1 MQKNREMRHAQRKRV
16 NLEFAWPTTPFHL
29 VLVEPSIP
37 PNTGNIARLCAATG
51 STLHLVEP
59 LGFELSEKQLRRA
72 GLDYW
77 DAVKIHIHPD
87 LSTYLKE
94 YHTARKILFSTSGK
108 QSHYQIQYAPGD
120 HLVFGNET
128 VGLPDS
134 LIAQHQADLIANIP
148 IQLDLVR
155 SLNLSNSAS
164 IALYEALRQQN
175 PISK

>member
-1 MQKNREMRHAQRKRV
+1 MQKNREMKHRNRFRES
-16 NLEFAWPTTPFHL
+16 LPFAWPTTPFHL

-37 PNTGNIARLCAATG
+37 PNTGNIARLCAATA

-59 LGFELSEKQLRRA
+59 LGFDLSEKQLRRA

-77 DAVKIHIHPD
+77 DAVKIHIHPS
-87 LSTYLKE
+87 LSAYLE
-94 YHTARKILFSTSGK
+94 AYPNARKILFSTSGQ
-108 QSHYQIQYAPGD
+108 QSHYQIKYTLGD

-128 VGLPDS
+128 LGLPDP
-134 LIAQHQADLIANIP
+134 LIAQHPPELIANIP

-164 IALYEALRQQN
+164 IALYEALRQT
-175 PISK
+175 SES